1 MVEEK
6 QVSVQVWQFSNMKLF
21 VCHQVAFMEKFCGR
35 IGQVIVIYRPILCY
49 TYTPA
54 LLLVLQPHQ
63 QASKMA
69 AADSADSQKKEFKQ
83 RPCCHSE
90 TKFILHPIVKPFRD
104 RLQVNWQYTL
114 TLPTSVIVFFLSE
127 NSTQYSSNSFCQCF

>member
-49 TYTPA
+49 TYTPG

-63 QASKMA
+63 QASKT
-69 AADSADSQKKEFKQ
+69 DSADSQKKEFKQ
-83 RPCCHSE
+83 HPCYHSE
-90 TKFILHPIVKPFRD
+90 TKLIFHPI
-104 RLQVNWQYTL
+104 
-114 TLPTSVIVFFLSE
+114 E
-127 NSTQYSSNSFCQCF
+127 NLFEIDY